1 MTPARVAEGR
11 EPARE
16 GRRWLPWVLVAVVVV
31 AVAVAAGV
39 IAGGGSAG
47 SPSRGAFPG
56 FGNTAYQ
63 VQHGGRT
70 VKTGCAL
77 LATTDAQQT
86 RGLMNVRDLKGYD
99 GMIFQFSTDTSVG
112 FYMKDTPM
120 PLSIAW
126 FDAAG
131 GFVSGADMAPNNA
144 TRDYYAAAPYR
155 YAFEVPQGKL
165 GAAGIGAGSR
175 LAVGGRC

>member
-1 MTPARVAEGR
+1 MTTARAAEGR
-11 EPARE
+11 DPARE
-16 GRRWLPWVLVAVVVV
+16 GRRWLPWLLVAVVA
-31 AVAVAAGV
+31 AVAIAAGV
-39 IAGGGSAG
+39 IAGGGGAG

-56 FGNTAYQ
+56 FDNAGYQ

-99 GMIFQFSTDTSVG
+99 GMIFQFPSDTSVG

-126 FDAAG
+126 FDATG

-144 TRDYYAAAPYR
+144 TRDYYAASPYR

-165 GAAGIGAGSR
+165 GPAGIGAGST
-175 LAVGGRC
+175 LVVGGPC